1 MKKVITVILVLA
13 MILGII
19 PVLGQNVYAA
29 EKESKITLGNIA
41 WNQEQTEYHFPNA
54 QAVFAGGR
62 AQRLFCLSVN
72 DGGSFRV
79 AEGFR
84 FQGNRRT
91 IRGVQRNEDGSLEYI
106 SLVEDG
112 QGEGISGKELTSIT
126 VRGMDITNTQ
136 IETFLRGLT
145 FKRNGAS
152 ESTVQEITVIANE
165 MDLDDEEVAMASDG
179 TIHYYKYVKFDD
191 EEEPE
196 QERATWYDA
205 YNEAKQTKFAG
216 MKGYLATLTDA
227 NEELYIYGAFGGGIQ
242 AWIGGAR
249 THTGGFL
256 FDEDTI
262 ADDALNPGGL
272 RVDGTD
278 TGLVARNWY
287 WVCGPEAGTAFY
299 RTNTQGNT
307 YWGDGENSYG
317 PVGNSYHDW
326 NRDEPNNNPNQTDSR
341 ATYKAEYALEYGYE
355 GANWNDYSPYNVTRT
370 GYGMSGYI
378 VEFSPYT
385 MPEKEGVNPT
395 VVAEDV
401 PSVTEIKEVS
411 VSGGVDDIRLTAYDF
426 TVAAGSEVL
435 TPESLKEK
443 AEADAR
449 DAEGNPVY
457 PIEVNE
463 QDLEKL
469 NQAIQDEKTGKY
481 PVEITAG
488 NKKIII
494 IVTVTDNGTDP
505 TPTGEPG
512 ATKDPS
518 ATAEPGATKNPSA
531 TAEPGATKDPSATAE
546 PGATKDPSASGEPA
560 VTKDPTVTGKPGAT
574 KDPYLN
580 IVDES
585 GLSGDDLNKR
595 DDLPLLLA
603 KGIGGHKKISLTW
616 LNYKGAT
623 KYEVYWS
630 YCNGKKSYKK
640 LATTA
645 KRKATHKKLSYKK
658 SYKYFVVAYRMY
670 GNKKVYLAKS
680 PQIHV
685 AMKKDKRTN
694 ARKVTV
700 KKATVTLKPKK
711 TFTIKASIQ
720 KENKKKK
727 LLQHA
732 VKFRYY
738 TDDYRVA
745 TVNKKG
751 RMKAVSA
758 GKCNIY
764 VIANNG
770 VYKKIKVTVKK

>member
-1 MKKVITVILVLA
+1 MSQNTKGEWGMKKLVAVILALA
-13 MILGII
+13 MVLGII
-19 PVLGQNVYAA
+19 PALGQNVYAT
-29 EKESKITLGNIA
+29 EKESKITLGNMA

-54 QAVFAGGR
+54 QADFAGDR

-79 AEGFR
+79 ADGFR

-112 QGEGISGKELTSIT
+112 QGEGISGRELTSIT
-126 VRGMDITNTQ
+126 VRGTDITSTQ
-136 IETFLRGLT
+136 IEAFLRGLT
-145 FKRNGAS
+145 FKRNGVS

-179 TIHYYKYVKFDD
+179 VIHYYKLVKFAD
-191 EEEPE
+191 EVKPE

-256 FDEDTI
+256 FDGDTI
-262 ADDALNPGGL
+262 ADDALNPGGYL
-272 RVDGTD
+272 MDGTD
-278 TGLVARNWY
+278 TGPVARNWY

-317 PVGNSYHDW
+317 PIGNSYHDW

-355 GANWNDYSPYNVTRT
+355 GVNWNDYSPYNVTRT

-378 VEFSPYT
+378 IEYSPYT
-385 MPEKEGVNPT
+385 IPEEEGMNPT

-401 PSVTEIKEVS
+401 PSVTEVKEIS
-411 VSGGVDDIRLTAYDF
+411 VSGSVEDVCLTAYDF
-426 TVAAGSEVL
+426 TVTAGSEVL
-435 TPESLKEK
+435 TPELLKEK

-457 PIEVNE
+457 PIEVNG
-463 QDLEKL
+463 QDLDEL
-469 NQAIQDEKTGKY
+469 NRAIQDEKTGEY
-481 PVEITAG
+481 SVEITAG
-488 NKKIII
+488 NKAVVIV
-494 IVTVTDNGTDP
+494 VTVIANETDP

-512 ATKDPS
+512 ATKDPA
-518 ATAEPGATKNPSA
+518 ATG
-531 TAEPGATKDPSATAE
+531 EPGATKDPSVTAE
-546 PGATKDPSASGEPA
+546 
-560 VTKDPTVTGKPGAT
+560 PGAT

-585 GLSGDDLNKR
+585 GLSGDELNKR

-616 LNYKGAT
+616 LKYKGAT

-645 KRKATHKKLSYKK
+645 KLKTTHKKLSYKK
-658 SYKYFVVAYRMY
+658 SYKYFVAAYRMY

-694 ARKVTV
+694 AKKLTV
-700 KKATVTLKPKK
+700 KKAKVTLKPKK

-751 RMKAVSA
+751 KIKAVAA
-758 GKCNIY
+758 GKCQIY